1 MKKVFYWISS
11 ALQVLLLIAAYGIQI
26 FSMKKMGMMRYV
38 VYINHEWENKYPIA
52 SLKYIVIAVLVLL
65 VVITCIVFTKTR
77 KDGHA
82 FGKMSLPMMIMQA
95 AITLAFVFF
104 TLTYSAE
111 SFRSYYFV
119 FLILAV
125 IAFIQDIKVLI
136 YLKKN
141 V

>member
-1 MKKVFYWISS
+1 MRKVFYWISS
-11 ALQVLLLIAAYGIQI
+11 ALQVLLLIAAYGIQF

-38 VYINHEWENKYPIA
+38 VYINHKWEAQYPIA
-52 SLKYIVIAVLVLL
+52 SLQYIAIAILVLL
-65 VVITCIVFTKTR
+65 VVITYIVFIKTR
-77 KDGHA
+77 KDAHA
-82 FGKMSLPMMIMQA
+82 LGKISLAMMIMQA

-104 TLTYSAE
+104 TLAYSAE

-119 FLILAV
+119 CLILAFT
-125 IAFIQDIKVLI
+125 ALIQDIKVLI